1 MRFMPNFSTFI
12 SSFMLKLSQF
22 PGLGFLQNYVQTA
35 KSMKYRFGDHA
46 EDYEVYLNLGQEVI
60 GDARTAAGGA
70 PRKGN
75 AAAGVGDVDNVYDDY
90 EYDEE
95 NDASRNIY
103 RPVDDYPVSDDTHS
117 YYDDDYKSN

>member
-75 AAAGVGDVDNVYDDY
+75 AAVGGGDVDNVYDDY
-90 EYDEE
+90 EFDEE
-95 NDASRNIY
+95 NDASRSAY

-117 YYDDDYKSN
+117 YYDDDYRSH